1 MVGFLRLLSR
11 AGREEPTWCCER
23 CREGASRLMTA
34 THGSNLSLG
43 LSAEEQGLDE
53 NAEHQLLQV
62 KLET

>member
-1 MVGFLRLLSR
+1 
-11 AGREEPTWCCER
+11 
-23 CREGASRLMTA
+23 MTA
-34 THGSNLSLG
+34 THGSNMSLG